1 MKNIILTAKRNY
13 FKLKFKIS
21 DNDFIACGTRGD
33 IKKTQWYIDNG
44 VDIDAGYQD
53 GTNLLHY
60 LCVAQNREM
69 IQLLLQNN
77 AKVNLGDHSQRTPLF
92 IIAQDSSEI
101 RPDHLSGPTMNLD
114 EKNRQ
119 RKEKSCLIA
128 KDLIEYGA
136 DVNAKNN
143 RGNTPLLDACYKEN
157 EKLVDLLL
165 AHNADVF
172 AKNKKGTDAFKCALN
187 YKNMSIISS
196 IVMAA
201 KSIDELNKHLQTV
214 NASKDPFFK
223 NKKVQDTINTIRLKM
238 AMDCDLTIKNESKIK
253 VKKI

>member
-1 MKNIILTAKRNY
+1 MQI
-13 FKLKFKIS
+13 
-21 DNDFIACGTRGD
+21 
-33 IKKTQWYIDNG
+33 
-44 VDIDAGYQD
+44 
-53 GTNLLHY
+53 
-60 LCVAQNREM
+60 
-69 IQLLLQNN
+69 
-77 AKVNLGDHSQRTPLF
+77 
-92 IIAQDSSEI
+92 
-101 RPDHLSGPTMNLD
+101 
-114 EKNRQ
+114 
-119 RKEKSCLIA
+119 
-128 KDLIEYGA
+128 LIEYGA

-172 AKNKKGTDAFKCALN
+172 AKNEKGTDAFKCALN

-223 NKKVQDTINTIRLKM
+223 NQKVQDTINTIRLKM